1 MSLAIPTIPTLHFE
15 SQKAARSQLAPF
27 FDERQTG
34 IAGPLIQRLIGI
46 FGDRP
51 LRFDQRST
59 IIFAGSHQH
68 RFGNPAGD
76 RQAVTSLLSKPSPV
90 QMLAQESPSVLKLID
105 VGLLE
110 AEIKPEPDHLIPLTN
125 LRIGQTGNL
134 ADQAPLSLPEVQ
146 DAIWV
151 GMNIASQEIANRLQL
166 LNTGHIGQGGE
177 LAAAAIAAVVLDRP
191 VAHFIG
197 TAAND
202 RSSQPDPDRS
212 AAQIELVENGLALTQ
227 PEREDP
233 LDILRCA
240 GGTEIGALV
249 GIYLTAAAGGRPI
262 LINDFVTA
270 AAALLATRL
279 APPLRSYLIASQ
291 ATDHPGHQIIL
302 RHLKLSPIL
311 ATNIKSGL
319 GEAGLL
325 ASETIASV
333 ATSYTRLVE
342 GTERSHE

>member
-15 SQKAARSQLAPF
+15 SQKAARSQLTSL
-27 FDERQTG
+27 FDERHTG
-34 IAGPLIQRLIGI
+34 IAGPLLHRLIGI
-46 FGDRP
+46 VGERP
-51 LRFDQRST
+51 LLFEQRST

-76 RQAVTSLLSKPSPV
+76 RQAVSTLLSTPSPV
-90 QMLAQESPSVLKLID
+90 QMLAEGSGAELKIID
-105 VGLLE
+105 VGLSDL
-110 AEIKPEPDHLIPLTN
+110 EIKPDPTHLIPLTN
-125 LRIGQTGNL
+125 LRIGQTGNM
-134 ADQAPLSLPEVQ
+134 AHKAPLSLPEVQ

-166 LNTGHIGQGGE
+166 LNAGYIGAGSG

-191 VAHFIG
+191 VKDFMRDED
-197 TAAND
+197 TLPPQTQSQT
-202 RSSQPDPDRS
+202 RSDPKRA
-212 AAQIELVENGLALTQ
+212 AAQIELVESALALTQ

-249 GIYLTAAAGGRPI
+249 GLYLTAAAGGRPI

-311 ATNIKSGL
+311 ATNMRSGL

-325 ASETIASV
+325 AAETIANV
-333 ATSYTRLVE
+333 ATSYSRLL
-342 GTERSHE
+342 T